1 VAPKQLPPQSIQESS
16 DLPKWIPLQQP
27 AQLRHNTVIS
37 KALYHLHHRH
47 QLPNGV
53 QLSFSR
59 CPHCSDH
66 VMTKVTTKTDKADLS
81 CSISW
86 EACQAS
92 LQTLDRSTD
101 ALVTELDS
109 SRMSSGACHT
119 HEARVRRVNFQFQ
132 SPHAIKKLLTSFDC
146 VFAISIS
153 NNLAVSETWLRI
165 LSCSRS
171 FLTTHSLL
179 FLSRQKHI
187 SLMTSYPS
195 NPV

>member
-1 VAPKQLPPQSIQESS
+1 MST
-16 DLPKWIPLQQP
+16 LQQS
-27 AQLRHNTVIS
+27 RDDEGHN
-37 KALYHLHHRH
+37 KDRH

-59 CPHCSDH
+59 CPRCSNH

-81 CSISW
+81 CGISW

-92 LQTLDRSTD
+92 LQALDRSTD

-109 SRMSSGACHT
+109 SRMSSGACHM

-132 SPHAIKKLLTSFDC
+132 SPRATKKLLTSFDC

-165 LSCSRS
+165 LLCSRLFPYYPFPS
-171 FLTTHSLL
+171 IPLPPKAHLLDDQLPVKSSLAQL
-179 FLSRQKHI
+179 HI
-187 SLMTSYPS
+187 
-195 NPV
+195 V